1 MACYVLWIPSL
12 EPSLVLRKSKI
23 ENYNIADEGITVI
36 DAEINPETYQITITY
51 QYRGTDQRILLSP
64 FKPCQGCFLYYSLD
78 SRTEAESTLARTL
91 DVKFHAGLYHA
102 IKCFYHQH
110 THHAPEE
117 DSILHARFFS
127 DENEYFAANQS
138 DANYYIEEY
147 FTKFSILNNHIDDCL
162 EQIAEK
168 ENTEWKK
175 VVYYLPIYS
184 AYKRLI
190 ETLCR
195 YEGEYLY
202 YQSLRQSVSNI
213 LKNASEYDKKVASID
228 KEIRIKWRRIES
240 AFNHTSSIIGTNI
253 STVGLIVGVI
263 GIILS
268 VVATCRDNSEAR
280 LGTVQ
285 DELYLIHQE
294 VKNIQHSQ
302 EKLFQSIDGNQVTMD
317 SIANG
322 MIRVGTVIKDL
333 ELQQKELSRQVLQR
347 LRR

>member
-1 MACYVLWIPSL
+1 M
-12 EPSLVLRKSKI
+12 
-23 ENYNIADEGITVI
+23 
-36 DAEINPETYQITITY
+36 
-51 QYRGTDQRILLSP
+51 
-64 FKPCQGCFLYYSLD
+64 
-78 SRTEAESTLARTL
+78 
-91 DVKFHAGLYHA
+91 
-102 IKCFYHQH
+102 H

-127 DENEYFAANQS
+127 DEKEYFAANQS
-138 DANYYIEEY
+138 DAEYYIEEY

-175 VVYYLPIYS
+175 VVNYLPIYS

-190 ETLCR
+190 GTLCR

-202 YQSLRQSVSNI
+202 YQSLRQSVSNV
-213 LKNASEYDKKVASID
+213 LRNASDYDKKFASVD
-228 KEIRIKWRRIES
+228 REIRIKWRRIES
-240 AFNHTSSIIGTNI
+240 SFNHTSSIIGTNI

-268 VVATCRDNSEAR
+268 VVATCSDNSEEC
-280 LGTVQ
+280 LKTVQ
-285 DELYLIHQE
+285 DELNRIHQE
-294 VKNIQHSQ
+294 VQNIQHTQ
-302 EKLFQSIDGNQVTMD
+302 ENLFQSIDGSQVTMD

-333 ELQQKELSRQVLQR
+333 EQQQKELSRQVLQR
-347 LRR
+347 SRRQ